1 MIKHL
6 RVTVNGK
13 AYDVSVEE
21 LGQGAT
27 APSATAP
34 SVAAASASAPPA
46 ASAAPAAAPASAGP
60 TSGGP
65 NERTAPLGGTVVE
78 ISVAVG
84 DTVAVDQPVVVLE
97 AMKMKTLIGDYA
109 KARAAFGWEPTVR
122 FHELVQMMVDADRE
136 RGKLEEHYL

>member
-97 AMKMKTLIGDYA
+97 AMKMKTLIGA
-109 KARAAFGWEPTVR
+109 HKAGRIAAIYVSVGDG
-122 FHELVQMMVDADRE
+122 VDVE
-136 RGKLEEHYL
+136 QPLLSIE